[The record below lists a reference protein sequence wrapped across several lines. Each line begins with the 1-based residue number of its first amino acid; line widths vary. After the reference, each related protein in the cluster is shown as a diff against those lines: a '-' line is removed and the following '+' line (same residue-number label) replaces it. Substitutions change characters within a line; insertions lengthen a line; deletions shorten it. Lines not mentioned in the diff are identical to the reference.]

1 MAKDSIRDYS
11 ATSSDNSDIQS
22 VDISEGCAPS
32 GLNNAIRE
40 VMTDLK
46 NVSTGTVALE
56 TPVADS
62 FSTDTISEKTS
73 ATGVTID
80 GVLLKDG
87 AIGSIAN
94 AVAAHLTS
102 INGGQIGGSRNLII
116 NGNMACSQRATSAT
130 SITSNGY
137 HTVDRWNVNFDGATL
152 SHKQE
157 QSTDTPNGFGYSL
170 KITATT
176 QDASLDANQNYQ
188 LDQRFEGQNLQQ
200 LKKGTSDAQSV
211 TLSFWVKSS
220 ITGIF
225 ICAFNDLDTSGQR
238 TVSGSYT
245 INLAN
250 TWEYKTIT
258 FPPDTT
264 GAFNNDNGLSA
275 RLIFCLAAGS
285 NFTTGTLATTWEAS
299 SGGVN
304 TYVGQTNLFATLNA
318 TWQITGIQ
326 LEVGG
331 VATPFEHESFA
342 ETLQKCQRYFTR
354 IPRIDGSS
362 ANTEI
367 ANGMGNTTNN
377 FLGVIHF
384 PTEMRANPTLTASG
398 SFRVF
403 NGGTLNPT
411 AGPSR
416 SSSSTVCMG
425 ISLATGGGI
434 STLDA
439 LLLTLNN
446 DSDANLQFSAEL

>member
-1 MAKDSIRDYS
+1 MSKA
-11 ATSSDNSDIQS
+11 AQL
-22 VDISEGCAPS
+22 A
-32 GLNNAIRE
+32 
-40 VMTDLK
+40 
-46 NVSTGTVALE
+46 AL
-56 TPVADS
+56 
-62 FSTDTISEKTS
+62 
-73 ATGVTID
+73 
-80 GVLLKDG
+80 
-87 AIGSIAN
+87 IGS
-94 AVAAHLTS
+94 
-102 INGGQIGGSRNLII
+102 GQAQGDKNLII
-116 NGNMACSQRATSAT
+116 NGAMQVAQRATSAT

-137 HTVDRWNVNFDGATL
+137 HTVDRWNVNFDGAAL
-152 SHKQE
+152 SHQQE

-220 ITGIF
+220 LTGIF

-326 LEVGG
+326 LEVGD

-342 ETLQKCQRYFTR
+342 ETLQKCQRYYQSGSFSSTMGYSSGTR
-354 IPRIDGSS
+354 NRFDSIP
-362 ANTEI
+362 
-367 ANGMGNTTNN
+367 
-377 FLGVIHF
+377 LK
-384 PTEMRANPTLTASG
+384 PEMRANPTSYVERSGTVGQIRNSNDGSAQNGFTNVSATTNNLTVIG
-398 SFRVF
+398 S
-403 NGGTLNPT
+403 
-411 AGPSR
+411 
-416 SSSSTVCMG
+416 
-425 ISLATGGGI
+425 ATGNMGEDI
-434 STLDA
+434 NFTCTYYA
-439 LLLTLNN
+439 
-446 DSDANLQFSAEL
+446 SAEL